1 MTGAPYLKYE
11 AIGKRA
17 DEFLKKYHPGLE
29 LPVPIEKIVE
39 FDLKLDII
47 PMPNL
52 YKDHDIEGFI
62 TSDMTAIYV
71 DNIQYEI
78 YEQKYRFTL
87 AHEVGHYVL
96 HSKSLRDITWGS
108 VEEYIKMRLSVNPR
122 DLDWFET
129 QGHWF
134 AEQVLLPRK
143 RFLEVVRGVVEDNRT
158 LIKGIPADP
167 KTIFEYLSNV
177 IAPPFNVSPG
187 VVKCRI
193 GRRDLED
200 ETRMMIEEL

>member
-71 DNIQYEI
+71 DNIQYEM
-78 YEQKYRFTL
+78 YEQKYGFTL

-96 HSKSLRDITWGS
+96 HANCFRDAKWGS
-108 VEEYIKMRLSVNPR
+108 VEEYIKMRMGVDPR
-122 DLDWFET
+122 QLDWFET

-134 AEQVLLPRK
+134 AEQVLLPREK
-143 RFLEVVRGVVEDNRT
+143 FLQVAHCVVDKNRT
-158 LIKGIPADP
+158 LIKGIPAEP
-167 KTIFEYLSNV
+167 KVIFEYLSNV
-177 IAPPFNVSPG
+177 IALPFNVSPG
-187 VVKCRI
+187 VVQCRI
-193 GRRDLED
+193 SRRDVED
-200 ETRMMIEEL
+200 ETRIMIEEL

>member
-52 YKDHDIEGFI
+52 FRDHDIEGFL

-71 DNIQYEI
+71 DNIQYEM

-108 VEEYIKMRLSVNPR
+108 VEEYIKMRLSVSPR
-122 DLDWFET
+122 DIDWFEQ

-134 AEQVLLPRK
+134 AEQVLL
-143 RFLEVVRGVVEDNRT
+143 RGVVEDNRT

-167 KTIFEYLSNV
+167 KTIFEYLSNA

-187 VVKCRI
+187 VVKYRI
-193 GRRDLED
+193 SRRDIED